1 VPSPQI
7 GSQLRW
13 PGWRKNEAR
22 LLILRAVSDLVS
34 EQAGEVYGD
43 IGTFNEHT
51 QVIMQRLVAQLPAWL
66 RAIPSL
72 RAP

>member
-1 VPSPQI
+1 
-7 GSQLRW
+7 
-13 PGWRKNEAR
+13 
-22 LLILRAVSDLVS
+22 LILRAVSDLVS
-34 EQAGEVYGD
+34 EQGGEVYGD

-66 RAIPSL
+66 SAIPSL